1 MVFRRIFLHVL
12 AMMHDVNIIVRMV
25 VTRMFAGYIR
35 LIMQCVYASM
45 YLHMLH
51 DVRIHVRIACTD
63 VCALL
68 LYSVKKNEKKNTD
81 CRYARFAAVTDAA
94 SSCPD
99 SSQNSGL
106 FA

>member
-1 MVFRRIFLHVL
+1 
-12 AMMHDVNIIVRMV
+12 
-25 VTRMFAGYIR
+25 MFAGYIR
-35 LIMQCVYASM
+35 LIIQCVYANM
-45 YLHMLH
+45 YLYMLH
-51 DVRIHVRIACTD
+51 DVRIHVRMACTD

-68 LYSVKKNEKKNTD
+68 LYSVKKNKKTQIA
-81 CRYARFAAVTDAA
+81 YARFAAVTDAA

>member
-1 MVFRRIFLHVL
+1 
-12 AMMHDVNIIVRMV
+12 
-25 VTRMFAGYIR
+25 MFAGYIR
-35 LIMQCVYASM
+35 LIIQCVYASM
-45 YLHMLH
+45 YSYMLH
-51 DVRIHVRIACTD
+51 NVCIHVGIACTD

-68 LYSVKKNEKKNTD
+68 LYSVKKKTQIA
-81 CRYARFAAVTDAA
+81 YARFAAVTDAA

>member
-1 MVFRRIFLHVL
+1 MGRLQHFQLKCL
-12 AMMHDVNIIVRMV
+12 II
-25 VTRMFAGYIR
+25 VTRMFAGCIR
-35 LIMQCVYASM
+35 LIIQCVYANM
-45 YLHMLH
+45 YLYMLH
-51 DVRIHVRIACTD
+51 DVRIHVRMACTD

-68 LYSVKKNEKKNTD
+68 LYSVKKIIKKTQIA
-81 CRYARFAAVTDAA
+81 YARFAAVTDAA